1 MPGVPVLRPDRGS
14 ESARI
19 HIRATY
25 LDAWPIPIMTKVTSK
40 AFEPLE
46 EVTEQDIVRIVK
58 ESLERDFKVYDR
70 LAEI

>member
-1 MPGVPVLRPDRGS
+1 
-14 ESARI
+14 
-19 HIRATY
+19 
-25 LDAWPIPIMTKVTSK
+25 MTKVTSK

>member
-1 MPGVPVLRPDRGS
+1 MPEKTD
-14 ESARI
+14 
-19 HIRATY
+19 
-25 LDAWPIPIMTKVTSK
+25 K

-58 ESLERDFKVYDR
+58 ESLERDFKVYNR